1 LINSRI
7 KDKINALTAAFE
19 RGDRQMSKKT
29 RKIISAII
37 VVILAL
43 AMIVSLAVVS
53 IGH

>member
-1 LINSRI
+1 
-7 KDKINALTAAFE
+7 
-19 RGDRQMSKKT
+19 MSKKT